1 MENTISIEIDDICMI
16 DPSINITSI
25 DISGLDGLKKVASD
39 IIPD

>member
-1 MENTISIEIDDICMI
+1 MENTTSIEIDDICMF
-16 DPSINITSI
+16 DTSANITSI

>member
-1 MENTISIEIDDICMI
+1 MENTTSIEIDDICTT
-16 DPSINITSI
+16 DTSANITSI